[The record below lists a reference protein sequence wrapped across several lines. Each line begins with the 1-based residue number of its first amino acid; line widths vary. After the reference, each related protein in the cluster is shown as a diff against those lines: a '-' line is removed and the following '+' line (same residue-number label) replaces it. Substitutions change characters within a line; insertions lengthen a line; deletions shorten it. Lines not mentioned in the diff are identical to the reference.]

1 MALASEGCEKYRA
14 EIEKL
19 FGSYT
24 DQALFVA
31 GQESRGCSVTIGDK
45 PNRNGTN
52 DFCIFAINNEPE
64 VRHDLSKCIQRAWS
78 KFKGS
83 NYTWRQWYAV
93 CEYGTQRP
101 KFEVI
106 KCK

>member
-1 MALASEGCEKYRA
+1 MALASEGCEKYRV
-14 EIEKL
+14 EVEKL
-19 FGSYT
+19 FGKYT
-24 DQALFVA
+24 DEALFVA

-45 PNRNGTN
+45 PNNNGTN
-52 DFCIFAINNEPE
+52 DYCIFAINNEPE
-64 VRHDLSKCIQRAWS
+64 VRYNLSKCIQRAWD

-93 CEYGTQRP
+93 CPFGGGQ
-101 KFEVI
+101 KFENI